1 MGRDGYYGNTSCPG
15 REIEEAET
23 RFFFV
28 GRSYDGGASEVARVV
43 ERLSSGDGE
52 DRMKELIE
60 QIIKAMVDNPT
71 AVEVREVQGEGTI
84 VLELRVAKE
93 DAGKVIGRKGR
104 NAEAI
109 RTILN
114 AAGAKLKKKVELQIL
129 EQ

>member
-1 MGRDGYYGNTSCPG
+1 M
-15 REIEEAET
+15 
-23 RFFFV
+23 
-28 GRSYDGGASEVARVV
+28 ASVV

>member
-1 MGRDGYYGNTSCPG
+1 M
-15 REIEEAET
+15 
-23 RFFFV
+23 
-28 GRSYDGGASEVARVV
+28 ARVV

>member
-1 MGRDGYYGNTSCPG
+1 
-15 REIEEAET
+15 
-23 RFFFV
+23 
-28 GRSYDGGASEVARVV
+28 
-43 ERLSSGDGE
+43 
-52 DRMKELIE
+52 MKELIE